1 MKISINVDIF
11 VPSWL
16 KRSLILGVVPALI
29 LATVAIGRA
38 GVPNTFADGETLSA
52 QKLNDNFAALDARI
66 ATLEGAP
73 APQGPVFEGFSA
85 TAVNFGKPAGWE
97 PIIASEVAF
106 DTFGASYNVAAGTFS
121 APKDGY
127 YRFSVGGHSPTSSSI
142 PDSRIY
148 FALTLNGTPQ
158 AVSGGQL
165 STTDTPLP
173 SFSYIMKLA
182 KGDQV
187 GVRSFSDAAMTFG
200 ATKEY
205 GFWFQGQFLGN

>member
-1 MKISINVDIF
+1 M
-11 VPSWL
+11 
-16 KRSLILGVVPALI
+16 GVVPALI

-73 APQGPVFEGFSA
+73 GPQGPVFEGFSA
-85 TAVNFGKPAGWE
+85 KAINYGKPAGWA
-97 PIIASEVAF
+97 PIVISELSF
-106 DTFGASYNVAAGTFS
+106 DTFGASFNTVTGTFS

-127 YRFSVGGHSPTSSSI
+127 YRFSIGGHSPTNSSI
-142 PDSRIY
+142 PDSRIS
-148 FALTLNGTPQ
+148 FSLTLNGVPQ

-165 STTDTPLP
+165 STVDTPLP

-182 KGDQV
+182 KGDQI
-187 GVRSFSDAAMTFG
+187 GVKGFSDVAMTFG
-200 ATKEY
+200 STKEY